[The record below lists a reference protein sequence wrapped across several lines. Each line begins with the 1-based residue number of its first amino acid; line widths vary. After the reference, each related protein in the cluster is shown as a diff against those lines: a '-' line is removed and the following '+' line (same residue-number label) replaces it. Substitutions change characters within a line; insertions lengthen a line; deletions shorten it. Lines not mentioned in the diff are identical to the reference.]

1 VPDIPV
7 SPPLLGGDAAQPT
20 TYISPEPRH
29 LSRYRG
35 TLVIAA
41 LLLAAV
47 PVVWF
52 AAGAILAGIEE
63 TAAWLQ
69 ARDSALRRALVV
81 VALITAAALIVIRAW
96 SRASAPERPIELAGG
111 HGVIGTAQVAAWLS
125 SMLEA
130 RPGIRTAAARIENHH
145 TGGVRVDVR
154 VRVGP
159 HARIDETLDAVDDAA
174 EELLHHRLGV
184 AMDGP
189 PLVDV
194 VYDELELRAGK
205 PHD

>member
-1 VPDIPV
+1 
-7 SPPLLGGDAAQPT
+7 
-20 TYISPEPRH
+20 
-29 LSRYRG
+29 
-35 TLVIAA
+35 
-41 LLLAAV
+41 
-47 PVVWF
+47 
-52 AAGAILAGIEE
+52 
-63 TAAWLQ
+63 
-69 ARDSALRRALVV
+69 
-81 VALITAAALIVIRAW
+81 
-96 SRASAPERPIELAGG
+96 
-111 HGVIGTAQVAAWLS
+111 
-125 SMLEA
+125 
-130 RPGIRTAAARIENHH
+130 
-145 TGGVRVDVR
+145 VDVR